1 MADWVRMLTSRPA
14 GRPEIIARVAAAAV
28 VLAAAVSLAGT
39 DAAPAS
45 VRAGLPPRHGEVIGR
60 SVDGRAIRAVRI
72 GPAAAARRLLIVA
85 CVHGDEPSGEAITH
99 RLRFVRPPAHTAIWI
114 IDRANPDGCAAGT
127 RKNVH
132 GVDLNRNSPWHWAH
146 INGPGGVFY
155 SGPRAWSE
163 PESRALDAFVKRVHP
178 AITIWY
184 HQHADLVDASVGG
197 DVPIERDYARR
208 VGQRLVHLG
217 LYRGSFTGWQNTNLP
232 GTTAF
237 VVELPAGALPA
248 AAVKRHVSAVV
259 ALARRRQ

>member
-1 MADWVRMLTSRPA
+1 V
-14 GRPEIIARVAAAAV
+14 GGVIARAASAAIGVAVAIGSPGMEAAR
-28 VLAAAVSLAGT
+28 
-39 DAAPAS
+39 AS
-45 VRAGLPPRHGEVIGR
+45 VGAGLPPRHAEVIGR

-72 GPAAAARRLLIVA
+72 GPAAATRRLLIVA
-85 CVHGDEPSGEAITH
+85 GVHGDERSGQAITH
-99 RLRFVRPPAHTAIWI
+99 RLRFVRPPAHTAIWV

-127 RKNVH
+127 RKNAR

-163 PESRALDAFVKRVHP
+163 PESRSLDAFVKRVRP

-184 HQHADLVDASVGG
+184 HQHANLVDASVGG
-197 DVPIERDYARR
+197 DVAIERDYARR
-208 VGQRLVHLG
+208 VGMRLVPLG

-237 VVELPAGALPA
+237 VVELPAGALSA
-248 AAVKRHVSAVV
+248 AAVNRHVSAVL
-259 ALARRRQ
+259 ALAGRASMS

>member
-1 MADWVRMLTSRPA
+1 MRGV
-14 GRPEIIARVAAAAV
+14 IAQVGSAAIGLAVALCPPGV
-28 VLAAAVSLAGT
+28 E
-39 DAAPAS
+39 AAPAS
-45 VRAGLPPRHGEVIGR
+45 PGAGPAPRHAEVIGR

-72 GPAAAARRLLIVA
+72 GPAAATRRLLIVA

-99 RLRFVRPPAHTAIWI
+99 RLRFVRPQANTAIWV

-127 RKNVH
+127 RKNAH

-163 PESRALDAFVKRVHP
+163 PESRSLDAFVKRIHP

-184 HQHADLVDASVGG
+184 HQHANLVDASVGG
-197 DVPIERDYARR
+197 DVAIERAYARR
-208 VGQRLVHLG
+208 VGMRIVHLG

-237 VVELPAGALPA
+237 VVELPAGPLST
-248 AAVKRHVSAVV
+248 AAVKRHVSAVM
-259 ALARRRQ
+259 ALAGRASKGWC

>member
-1 MADWVRMLTSRPA
+1 MLTSRPA
-14 GRPEIIARVAAAAV
+14 GRPEVIARVASAAV
-28 VLAAAVSLAGT
+28 VVAVALGSQAI
-39 DAAPAS
+39 DAAPATVGAS
-45 VRAGLPPRHGEVIGR
+45 LPPRHGAVVGR
-60 SVDGRAIRAVRI
+60 SVDGRAILAVRI
-72 GPAAAARRLLIVA
+72 GPAGAARRLLIVA

-99 RLRFVRPPAHTAIWI
+99 RLRFVRPPAHTAIWV

-127 RKNVH
+127 RKNAH

-146 INGPGGVFY
+146 INGAGGVFY

-184 HQHADLVDASVGG
+184 HQHANLVDASVGG
-197 DVPIERDYARR
+197 DVAIERDYARR
-208 VGQRLVHLG
+208 VGLRLVHLG

-237 VVELPAGALPA
+237 VVELPAGSLPA
-248 AAVKRHVSAVV
+248 AAVARHVSAVV
-259 ALARRRQ
+259 ALARRSG